1 LEQKINK
8 MSIKV
13 LKDFITK
20 ARERGFSDSV
30 IKNALEEK
38 GWPYKKIEEGFFA
51 TQPKLKYKNQ
61 ICLFLS
67 NDIINVLEKR
77 SKKNMFTLSEQIQD
91 ILRRSCMK
99 KSTSLKTDNI
109 DDLLIKCFSR
119 SPKGRKKK

>member
-1 LEQKINK
+1 
-8 MSIKV
+8 MSIKI
-13 LKDFITK
+13 LKDFISK
-20 ARERGFSDSV
+20 ARERGFSDSI

-38 GWPYKKIEEGFFA
+38 GWPYKKIEEGFLA

-61 ICLFLS
+61 VCLFLS

-77 SKKNMFTLSEQIQD
+77 SRKNMFTLSEQIQD

-119 SPKGRKKK
+119 SQKGRKKK